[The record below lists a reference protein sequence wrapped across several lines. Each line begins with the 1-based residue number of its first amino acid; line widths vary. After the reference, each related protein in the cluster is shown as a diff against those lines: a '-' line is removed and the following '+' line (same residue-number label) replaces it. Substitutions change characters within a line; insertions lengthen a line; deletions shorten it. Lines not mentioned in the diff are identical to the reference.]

1 MAPKRA
7 SETQKTVTY
16 ITGHNIGQRV
26 EAPKPGQIM
35 MASPKMATGFIRAV
49 QPPQNIQRGIKLGK
63 KSCRLE
69 KVCRIIETWVKNP
82 PKILSE
88 RILEKNFTL
97 AK

>member
-35 MASPKMATGFIRAV
+35 MASPK
-49 QPPQNIQRGIKLGK
+49 IQRGIKLGK